1 MGVEKWDGGRESKQD
16 QGSVKNGD
24 TRHNQIDTISSIGE
38 RRGLKKQSSWR
49 GESSGMQ
56 SIGGEV
62 GW

>member
-1 MGVEKWDGGRESKQD
+1 MVAGRVNRIKGGL
-16 QGSVKNGD
+16 NMGD

-49 GESSGMQ
+49 GESSWMQ
-56 SIGGEV
+56 SIEAEV